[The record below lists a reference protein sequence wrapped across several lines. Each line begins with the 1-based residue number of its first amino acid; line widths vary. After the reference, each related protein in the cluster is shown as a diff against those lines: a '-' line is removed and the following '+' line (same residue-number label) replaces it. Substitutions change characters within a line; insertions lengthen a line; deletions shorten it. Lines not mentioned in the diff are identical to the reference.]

1 MLSVKTTCRKNYFLT
16 KFCTIFK
23 DINKIIF
30 KHIFKAQIGI
40 SFKNPNKM
48 FKLFLLELAILN
60 CFLMHSR
67 TLLSQPSA
75 YSRLFPYVVV
85 IVGSGG
91 FLRPIKRATMWRL
104 SFLRRGAHPSGRS
117 SFFVWWKEFFS
128 LLILINIEGSYFV
141 YKGSLVLCW
150 SVNCS
155 WNWSF

>member
-1 MLSVKTTCRKNYFLT
+1 MLSVKTTCRKNYFLS

-40 SFKNPNKM
+40 SFKKPNKM

-75 YSRLFPYVVV
+75 YSRLFPICGCNCRFGRISSSHKKSYDVTTF
-85 IVGSGG
+85 ISKTGSAPKWQE
-91 FLRPIKRATMWRL
+91 FLFCLMERVFFPSYSYKH
-104 SFLRRGAHPSGRS
+104 RRKLFR
-117 SFFVWWKEFFS
+117 V
-128 LLILINIEGSYFV
+128 
-141 YKGSLVLCW
+141 
-150 SVNCS
+150 
-155 WNWSF
+155 